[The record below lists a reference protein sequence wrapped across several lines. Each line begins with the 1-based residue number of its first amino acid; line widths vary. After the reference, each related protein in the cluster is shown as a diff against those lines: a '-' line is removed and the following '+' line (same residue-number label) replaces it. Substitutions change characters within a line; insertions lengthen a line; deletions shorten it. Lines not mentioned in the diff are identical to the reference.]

1 MKKSKKTLSRMAL
14 DIGRGNLPPII
25 DLRNAIIWQAV
36 DDWKRLCS
44 RKYKRG
50 AYMEHG
56 SFIEIAQFFE
66 NDCYGLLI
74 DTEIEGKDILDR
86 LYLVP
91 GAPKHNK
98 TH

>member
-25 DLRNAIIWQAV
+25 DLCNAIIWQAV
-36 DDWKRLCS
+36 DDWKWLCS

-50 AYMEHG
+50 AYMDHG
-56 SFIEIAQFFE
+56 SFIEIARFFE

-74 DTEIEGKDILDR
+74 DTKIEGKDILNR

-91 GAPKHNK
+91 GAPERNK
-98 TH
+98 TY